1 MRFGYSLSGLS
12 AARADSPAGGSVREA
27 TRREEASHL
36 FSKGRAISRICLPY
50 CGETGTNFF
59 HADS

>member
-12 AARADSPAGGSVREA
+12 TARADGPAGRLVRDA
-27 TRREEASHL
+27 SRREEASHL